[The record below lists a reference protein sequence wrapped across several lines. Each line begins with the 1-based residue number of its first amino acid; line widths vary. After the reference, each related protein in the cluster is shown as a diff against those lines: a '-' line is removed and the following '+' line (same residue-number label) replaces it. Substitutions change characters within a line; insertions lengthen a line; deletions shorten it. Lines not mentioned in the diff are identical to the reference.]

1 MATYKSQATTK
12 YYGLGGTGKVYTNT
26 QSDGLA
32 KSLMNAGYKIKE
44 GDKIRIDRKKDKAIA
59 KIDELYSSGKTFEE
73 IQSEILANK
82 HPDLTGK
89 YIEQTTNYHAGK
101 VKASEV
107 IKEIEANKHKY
118 DYRDTSQSLEVFYKD
133 YLPEFES
140 MDKATILGF
149 SKTFNVYKSQEA
161 ITDAENRSAWASE
174 VKISEGVS
182 IIESLPTSM
191 ISAELGNTIKD
202 MQTDVPNTNGSS
214 KPNQLYT
221 NKETLSV
228 LLRSVNKIIAEAK
241 TEDDL
246 LRAEAIL
253 NADLGFGKNGQKL
266 GSLGSRNHK
275 EILKAKEDLLKKK
288 RALIINDRQEK
299 AFAEEDKIKELN
311 ASIYEEVEVEGTAD
325 GEVITRPKNHAELM
339 EIRNEI
345 EKFGVP
351 AYVTNFDRAIDANA
365 YINTDPAVFDQ
376 LVADIFDG
384 KYATQDEV
392 ADALVALN
400 IDPKLL
406 PSALTMFSQAK
417 KQGKQLHV
425 SNAIYKE
432 SFSYI
437 ENAVRGNFTNQ
448 KGVLKENGNKAI
460 RNAHNYMVKEMNAFE
475 AKFLKDNGR
484 EPTDKER
491 TDFMDMMGDIVIK
504 YFSTDYG
511 ADPTMKSMTDYETE
525 IKEAE
530 QAKEIKDQKYTETGV
545 NELFTNV
552 SQLLEDNEMKISQA
566 VENAREFDDSFWGIP
581 FTGKDSRGGIFDWK
595 NFGESDA
602 ESEVVYYNKRNDA
615 ILTKFLENVNFTN
628 EMFEAMED
636 VDYQNFIQ
644 SIVDSFKG
652 AGMSKKEM
660 ISAEQVEKVL
670 TKIRTG
676 NK

>member
-118 DYRDTSQSLEVFYKD
+118 DYRDNSQSLEVFYKD

-221 NKETLSV
+221 NTETLAV

>member
-221 NKETLSV
+221 NTETLAV

>member
-221 NKETLSV
+221 NTETLAV

-552 SQLLEDNEMKISQA
+552 SELLEDNEMKISQA

>member
-118 DYRDTSQSLEVFYKD
+118 DYRDNSQSLEVFYKD

-221 NKETLSV
+221 NTETLAV

-552 SQLLEDNEMKISQA
+552 SELLEDNEMKISQA